1 MYVHTIVVLPHNL
14 SELTSVGHIIAS
26 VYFYAIVFF
35 TTKNKLL
42 FHKGGKSSK
51 DLSIIGWIILVHIAE
66 FMKCDYFVRQI
77 TSGQQ
82 YKNLIK

>member
-1 MYVHTIVVLPHNL
+1 M
-14 SELTSVGHIIAS
+14 
-26 VYFYAIVFF
+26 
-35 TTKNKLL
+35 KNKLL